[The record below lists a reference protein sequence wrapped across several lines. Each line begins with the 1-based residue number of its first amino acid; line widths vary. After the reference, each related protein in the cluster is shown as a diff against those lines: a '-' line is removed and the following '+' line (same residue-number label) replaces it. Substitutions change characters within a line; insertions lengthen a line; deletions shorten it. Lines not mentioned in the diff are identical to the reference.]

1 MTEATAKKQKEKQA
15 QEAKA
20 KKQASNA
27 RQRQRRQRLQTTNE
41 LTATK
46 VRTSLVVEDQ
56 SSRHAEN
63 LPTLEVLLKYKT
75 SFMHKFLAERS
86 ERIMQVTERLASA
99 LRALSVERDAYE
111 QLSSWISVTINEA
124 RAEINEIATQRKIME
139 KTLSK
144 EQRKVNVNTPDKYQ
158 VKFEFTTPI
167 GAQVI
172 SLVKD
177 VDQELAEAQRIYFA
191 GAMNDLELTEAN
203 KQGFKIINAFIEKV
217 FKVTSPGRREG
228 GRFEAAQFAKSMKEG
243 ALATSEEP
251 KAAAGE

>member
-1 MTEATAKKQKEKQA
+1 MAEATEKKQKEQKA
-15 QEAKA
+15 QQAKA

-27 RQRQRRQRLQTTNE
+27 RRRRRRMQTTNE
-41 LTATK
+41 LAATK
-46 VRTSLVVEDQ
+46 VRTSLVVENQ

-63 LPTLEVLLKYKT
+63 LPTLEVTLKYKT

-99 LRALSVERDAYE
+99 LRALSVEREAYE
-111 QLSSWISVTINEA
+111 QLSTWISTSITEA
-124 RAEINEIATQRKIME
+124 REEINEIATQRKIME

-144 EQRKVNVNTPDKYQ
+144 EQRKVSVNTPDKYQ

-167 GAQVI
+167 GGQII

-191 GAMNDLELTEAN
+191 GAMNDLELAEAN

-243 ALATSEEP
+243 ALSSPEPEEQ

>member
-1 MTEATAKKQKEKQA
+1 MAEATQKKQKEQA
-15 QEAKA
+15 AQQQKA

-27 RQRQRRQRLQTTNE
+27 RRRQRLQTTNE
-41 LTATK
+41 LAATK

-56 SSRHAEN
+56 SSRHSEN
-63 LPTLEVLLKYKT
+63 LPTLEVTLKYKT
-75 SFMHKFLAERS
+75 SFIHKFLAERS

-124 RAEINEIATQRKIME
+124 RDEINEIATQRKIME
-139 KTLSK
+139 KTLTK
-144 EQRKVNVNTPDKYQ
+144 EQRKVSVKTPDRYQ

-172 SLVKD
+172 ALVND
-177 VDQELAEAQRIYFA
+177 IDQELAEAQRIYFA
-191 GAMNDLELTEAN
+191 GAMNDLELAEAN

-228 GRFEAAQFAKSMKEG
+228 GRFQAEQFAKSMKAG
-243 ALATSEEP
+243 APAPAEDT
-251 KAAAGE
+251 KAAVSE